1 MVLHDHQANPHV
13 HLSVRAESKHG
24 RRLNPRKADLQ
35 RWRETFA
42 EKLRGWGIDAEATR
56 QATRGEHRNFEAP
69 WRARAEREGRLRSP
83 LHAIKSGPAADM
95 TRTHAMAAW
104 GKIAQALAGSDRPE
118 DRRLAGE
125 IVRYVRAMPA
135 AIERIKKLD
144 QQHQRDLP
152 GMRRSLSAAPTLA
165 RESRV
170 IER

>member
-1 MVLHDHQANPHV
+1 
-13 HLSVRAESKHG
+13 
-24 RRLNPRKADLQ
+24 
-35 RWRETFA
+35 
-42 EKLRGWGIDAEATR
+42 
-56 QATRGEHRNFEAP
+56 
-69 WRARAEREGRLRSP
+69 
-83 LHAIKSGPAADM
+83 
-95 TRTHAMAAW
+95 MAAW
-104 GKIAQALAGSDRPE
+104 GKVAQALAGSDRRE